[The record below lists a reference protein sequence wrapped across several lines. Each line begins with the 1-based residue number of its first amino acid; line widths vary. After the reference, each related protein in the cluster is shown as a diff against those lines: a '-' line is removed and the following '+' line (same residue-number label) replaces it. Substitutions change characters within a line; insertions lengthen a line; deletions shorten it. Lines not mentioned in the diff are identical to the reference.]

1 MNEIKSPTSG
11 SGKTPVSRYNSTE
24 EELGFLRQQV
34 AELEGQNQQLYQNW
48 FLLQQRLST
57 SNLNER
63 ERLEFISHVA
73 HELRTPLT
81 SIKGYVDLV
90 MEGETGPITELQREF
105 LSVVGLNAEKL
116 AHIISDLLDISRLE
130 ARQLSFRPVVVD
142 FRTLILN
149 ISAQVRPQLEAK
161 GTKLEVNAP
170 NGGPLTASLDPER
183 FSQAIRA
190 IIAHAGQVT
199 PQGKTVKVTI
209 EADPTESNAIIRVE
223 DQGPGIEA
231 EDLERVFTKF
241 WRPQNQAWGEGA
253 GAGLGLAI
261 AKNIIDAHEGQ
272 ARVENQPPEIGGSI
286 ITVTMPLLSRALG
299 LDSIPEEEPEEA
311 PHYAALVIT
320 QNPDFGKV
328 IEQTLGKVG
337 FQVIIASDRSELMA
351 ESPAWQP
358 DLIIN
363 NGAEPELLNEEES
376 QKVGSTL
383 RGAATLTLNL
393 SPVEQRV
400 IVAGA
405 KAVLPWPAPEKL
417 ITQHLGLVITPSDSS
432 ADPEEF
438 LAQQTILLVSPSSDN
453 LRSLDRLV
461 REAGFVKIYRAMREA
476 DALTLARRYKPDWL
490 LLDVP
495 GPVEGGNDEPTLF
508 EMLREDQLLIKTPT
522 IVFLHPDLIA
532 PDPSPDYRPTFTGK
546 DLRRITTDELKARRR
561 GTGELRG
568 RPRSSGE
575 EGSRG
580 GGLRSNG
587 TDELKGLYYNVV
599 PKPFI
604 QQRLV
609 TVARRLCSLR

>member
-1 MNEIKSPTSG
+1 MNEIKSPS
-11 SGKTPVSRYNSTE
+11 SGKTPVLRYNSPD
-24 EELGFLRQQV
+24 EELNFLRQRV

-48 FLLQQRLST
+48 FLLQQRLSA
-57 SNLNER
+57 SNLNEK

-81 SIKGYVDLV
+81 SIKGYIDLV

-116 AHIISDLLDISRLE
+116 AHIIADLLDISRLE
-130 ARQLSFRPVVVD
+130 ARQLSFRPTVVD
-142 FRTLILN
+142 FRTLVLTTA
-149 ISAQVRPQLEAK
+149 AQVQPQLEAK
-161 GTKLEVNAP
+161 GTSLEIMAP
-170 NGGPLTASLDPER
+170 NSGTMTANLDAER
-183 FSQAIRA
+183 FSQALRA

-199 PQGKTVKVTI
+199 PQGKTVRVTLD
-209 EADPTESNAIIRVE
+209 ADTGNSHAVVRIE
-223 DQGPGIEA
+223 DQGPGIEP

-241 WRPQNQAWGEGA
+241 WRPQNQAWAEGA

-261 AKNIIDAHEGQ
+261 AKNIIDSHEGVVAVQ
-272 ARVENQPPEIGGSI
+272 NQPPEVGGSV
-286 ITVTMPLLSRALG
+286 ITITIPLLSRPLEPNT
-299 LDSIPEEEPEEA
+299 LPEEEPEED

-328 IEQTLGKVG
+328 IEQTLGQGG
-337 FQVIIASDRSELMA
+337 FQVIIASDRSELVA
-351 ESPAWQP
+351 DSPAWQP
-358 DLIIN
+358 DIIIN
-363 NGAEPELLNEEES
+363 NGAEPELLNEEDS

-417 ITQHLGLVITPSDSS
+417 IVQNLETVIAPTDSS
-432 ADPEEF
+432 ADLDEF
-438 LAQQTILLVSPSSDN
+438 RSSQTVLLVSPSSDN

-461 REAGFVKIYRAMREA
+461 REAGYTKIYRAMREA

-490 LLDVP
+490 LLDIP
-495 GPVEGGNDEPTLF
+495 GPVESGVDEPTLF
-508 EMLREDQLLIKTPT
+508 EMLREDQLLLKTPT

-532 PDPSPDYRPTFTGK
+532 PDPSPDYRPTLAGK
-546 DLRRITTDELKARRR
+546 NSRRLTTDELKNRRR
-561 GTGELRG
+561 GSGELRSRNRQEEESG
-568 RPRSSGE
+568 RS
-575 EGSRG
+575 
-580 GGLRSNG
+580 LRASG
-587 TDELKGLYYNVV
+587 TDELKGMYYNVV

-604 QQRLV
+604 QQRLL